1 MAAKKTAKKTTP
13 KKETTSKRAKPEGK
27 LSALDAATKVLAEAG
42 EPLNAKQMIDAM
54 AEKGYWKSPGGKT
67 PHATLYRIGGAFLG
81 WEVPGIFDVEAQVRN
96 FSLRVTDRP

>member
-27 LSALDAATKVLAEAG
+27 LSALDAAAKVLAEAG

-67 PHATLYRIGGAFLG
+67 PHATLYAAIIRECNTKGA
-81 WEVPGIFDVEAQVRN
+81 EAR
-96 FSLRVTDRP
+96 FRKTERGKFALA